1 VSSAIRGLDPLNVP
15 VGQRL
20 VLLVKVMP
28 KRDHHMALFR
38 RLTPPFVEDLPD
50 GEAAP
55 PSGPRSAGDVLRQQR
70 EALRLDLDD
79 AAAALK
85 IKRDYLAALEA
96 GRPDLLPGPTYAIGF
111 VRAYSEHLGLD
122 GSEILRRFKAESA
135 GLDTKTDLSFP
146 MPLGEH
152 SIPGRAMV
160 LVALILVLCG
170 YGTWYYLSTGE
181 RSRPERVAE
190 VPIGLLASPPAQR
203 SSEAA
208 SPPSSETAAETQPA
222 APAGTGL
229 RAPVPT
235 GSEPNPTGESAAA
248 PPPPPVQVPALS
260 TAMSAMPPAP
270 PPVLVGLAP
279 APQSEEPRA
288 YGIVDGPARIVI
300 RATAD
305 SWVRIR
311 DISGSVLLDHVLKPG
326 ESYRVPDR
334 AGVSMQ
340 TGNAG
345 GLEIIVDGKPAPS
358 IGPNGAVRRN
368 VSLEPQALISGPAAG
383 G

>member
-1 VSSAIRGLDPLNVP
+1 
-15 VGQRL
+15 
-20 VLLVKVMP
+20 
-28 KRDHHMALFR
+28 MALFR

-50 GEAAP
+50 GEAAT

-111 VRAYSEHLGLD
+111 LRAYSDHLGLD
-122 GSEILRRFKAESA
+122 SNEILRRFKAESA
-135 GLDTKTDLSFP
+135 GLDAKPDLAFP

-170 YGTWYYLSTGE
+170 YGTWYYLSTSE

-190 VPIGLLASPPAQR
+190 VPIELLPSPAAPRASA
-203 SSEAA
+203 AA
-208 SPPSSETAAETQPA
+208 SPPSGETAAETQPT
-222 APAGTGL
+222 APAGAGL
-229 RAPVPT
+229 RVPIPT
-235 GSEPNPTGESAAA
+235 RSEPSPTGESLPA
-248 PPPPPVQVPALS
+248 PPPMQAPALS
-260 TAMSAMPPAP
+260 TAMLVLPPAP

-279 APQSEEPRA
+279 APQSEEPRD

-311 DISGSVLLDHVLKPG
+311 DVSGSVLLDHVLKPG
-326 ESYRVPDR
+326 EIYRVPDR

-345 GLEIIVDGKPAPS
+345 GLEITVDGKPAPS

>member
-1 VSSAIRGLDPLNVP
+1 
-15 VGQRL
+15 
-20 VLLVKVMP
+20 VLLVKVVP

-85 IKRDYLAALEA
+85 IKHDYLAALEA

-111 VRAYSEHLGLD
+111 VRAYSDHLGLD

-135 GLDTKTDLSFP
+135 GLDAKPDLAFP

-170 YGTWYYLSTGE
+170 YGTWYYLSTSEG
-181 RSRPERVAE
+181 SRPERVAE
-190 VPIGLLASPPAQR
+190 VPIGLLPPPAQR
-203 SSEAA
+203 ASEVA
-208 SPPSSETAAETQPA
+208 SPPRGETAAETQPN
-222 APAGTGL
+222 APAGAGL
-229 RAPVPT
+229 RAAVPT
-235 GSEPNPTGESAAA
+235 GSEPSPIGESPPA
-248 PPPPPVQVPALS
+248 PPPTSPVQAP
-260 TAMSAMPPAP
+260 AMSALPPAP

-279 APQSEEPRA
+279 AAQSEAPRA
-288 YGIVDGPARIVI
+288 TGIVDAPARIVI
-300 RATAD
+300 RATAE
-305 SWVRIR
+305 SWIKIR
-311 DISGSVLLDHVLKPG
+311 DANQTVLREGFLKAG
-326 ESYRVPDR
+326 ESYLVPDR
-334 AGVSMQ
+334 PGVSMR

-345 GLEIIVDGKPAPS
+345 VLEITVDGKPVPA
-358 IGPNGAVRRN
+358 IGGMGAVKN
-368 VSLEPQALISGPAAG
+368 VLLEPQALISGPATG

>member
-1 VSSAIRGLDPLNVP
+1 VW
-15 VGQRL
+15 
-20 VLLVKVMP
+20 LVKVVP

-38 RLTPPFVEDLPD
+38 RLTPSFEEDLPD
-50 GEAAP
+50 GETPP
-55 PSGPRSAGDVLRQQR
+55 PSGPRSAGDVLRQRR

-85 IKRDYLAALEA
+85 IKGDYLAALEA

-135 GLDTKTDLSFP
+135 GLDAKPDLAFP

-170 YGTWYYLSTGE
+170 YGTWYYLATGE

-190 VPIGLLASPPAQR
+190 VPIGLLASSPAQR
-203 SSEAA
+203 PSEAA
-208 SPPSSETAAETQPA
+208 SPPSGETGAETQPA
-222 APAGTGL
+222 APAGAGL
-229 RAPVPT
+229 RAPVST
-235 GSEPNPTGESAAA
+235 GSEPSPIGEPAAA
-248 PPPPPVQVPALS
+248 PPPASPGQVPALS
-260 TAMSAMPPAP
+260 AAMSALPPAP

-300 RATAD
+300 RATSE
-305 SWVRIR
+305 SWIKIR
-311 DISGSVLLDHVLKPG
+311 DANQTVLLEGFLKAG
-326 ESYRVPDR
+326 ETYRVPDR
-334 AGVSMQ
+334 PGVSMR

-345 GLEIIVDGKPAPS
+345 VLEITVDGKPVPP
-358 IGPNGAVRRN
+358 IGPVGKVRN
-368 VSLEPQALISGPAAG
+368 VLLEPQALISGPAAG